1 MTNAPADARES
12 SGAAAPVDV
21 DPASAALKETYKSL
35 KGSAPRGSMANNTAW
50 LSARIAEM
58 EKGEFVVS

>member
-12 SGAAAPVDV
+12 SGATPVDV
-21 DPASAALKETYKSL
+21 DPAAAALKETYTSL